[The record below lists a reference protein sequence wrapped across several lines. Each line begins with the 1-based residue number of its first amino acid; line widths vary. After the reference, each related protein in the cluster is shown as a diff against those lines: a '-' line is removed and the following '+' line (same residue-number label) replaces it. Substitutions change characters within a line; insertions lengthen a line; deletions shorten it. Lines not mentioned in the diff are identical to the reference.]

1 MRQFATYFP
10 ATQRQNLPDKT
21 SRFGKTSFPSPLQS
35 VAERLLISFAPL
47 NCCYHII
54 NKLSLCQP
62 IYRTKVHFLKIVQTT
77 HTFSRFID
85 YQLFKPYILNT
96 ITVIS
101 LLTAKTR
108 LYRRFFFGG
117 AREHSPFSEN
127 GRVYSHSG
135 ACNGEFGGVAVSRN
149 QVMIVRENLS
159 VEATKNPTETSGFFG
174 GAREHSPYSENGRVY
189 SHSGACNREFGG
201 AAVSYV
207 AHFAFEIALS
217 GATMLTFLLVCS
229 FSPRV
234 HSIPRGPL

>member
-85 YQLFKPYILNT
+85 YQLFTPYILNT

-108 LYRRFFFGG
+108 LYRRVFLAEKESIRLTSGTGEFT
-117 AREHSPFSEN
+117 
-127 GRVYSHSG
+127 RVSG
-135 ACNGEFGGVAVSRN
+135 ACNGEFSGVAVSRN

-174 GAREHSPYSENGRVY
+174 GEREIRTLEPFLTVTRFPVVRPRPTRRFLQKILNFTTLKLYLIY
-189 SHSGACNREFGG
+189 K
-201 AAVSYV
+201 
-207 AHFAFEIALS
+207 ALS
-217 GATMLTFLLVCS
+217 NDIRRNSAKYA
-229 FSPRV
+229 
-234 HSIPRGPL
+234 

>member
-85 YQLFKPYILNT
+85 YQLFTPYILNT

-108 LYRRFFFGG
+108 LYRRFFLAEKERSVVALQQTSLLLRGFW
-117 AREHSPFSEN
+117 RKRDSPYSEN

-135 ACNGEFGGVAVSRN
+135 ACNGEFGG
-149 QVMIVRENLS
+149 
-159 VEATKNPTETSGFFG
+159 
-174 GAREHSPYSENGRVY
+174 
-189 SHSGACNREFGG
+189 
-201 AAVSYV
+201 AAV
-207 AHFAFEIALS
+207 
-217 GATMLTFLLVCS
+217 VCNQCLFDCTES
-229 FSPRV
+229 LFGRQKTRLKRRV
-234 HSIPRGPL
+234 FWRRKRDSNSRTVSHGYTISSRAPSTN

>member
-85 YQLFKPYILNT
+85 YQLFTPYILNT
-96 ITVIS
+96 IIVIF
-101 LLTAKTR
+101 LLTA
-108 LYRRFFFGG
+108 
-117 AREHSPFSEN
+117 
-127 GRVYSHSG
+127 
-135 ACNGEFGGVAVSRN
+135 
-149 QVMIVRENLS
+149 
-159 VEATKNPTETSGFFG
+159 KNPTETSGFLAEKESIRLT
-174 GAREHSPYSENGRVY
+174 ARTGEFTRIVERATESSAAQPSRTSHTSLLKSHYLGRQ
-189 SHSGACNREFGG
+189 
-201 AAVSYV
+201 
-207 AHFAFEIALS
+207 
-217 GATMLTFLLVCS
+217 CS
-229 FSPRV
+229 LFCSCAPSPREYTV
-234 HSIPRGPL
+234 SRGDPDK

>member
-174 GAREHSPYSENGRVY
+174 GEREIRTLEPFLTVTRFPVVRPRPTRRFLQKILNFTTLKLYLIY
-189 SHSGACNREFGG
+189 K
-201 AAVSYV
+201 
-207 AHFAFEIALS
+207 ALS
-217 GATMLTFLLVCS
+217 NDIRRNSAKYA
-229 FSPRV
+229 
-234 HSIPRGPL
+234 

>member
-85 YQLFKPYILNT
+85 YQLFTPYILNT

-101 LLTAKTR
+101 LLTAK
-108 LYRRFFFGG
+108 
-117 AREHSPFSEN
+117 
-127 GRVYSHSG
+127 
-135 ACNGEFGGVAVSRN
+135 
-149 QVMIVRENLS
+149 
-159 VEATKNPTETSGFFG
+159 NPTETSGFFG
-174 GAREHSPYSENGRVY
+174 GEREIRLTAGTGEFTRV
-189 SHSGACNREFGG
+189 SGACNGEFGG
-201 AAVSYV
+201 IAACNHSLIARESLFAEKERSVV
-207 AHFAFEIALS
+207 ALQQTSLLLRGIPANFSNLTRYAPLLFIFTTKYKHFLRI
-217 GATMLTFLLVCS
+217 
-229 FSPRV
+229 
-234 HSIPRGPL
+234 

>member
-21 SRFGKTSFPSPLQS
+21 FRFGKTSFPSHLQS

-62 IYRTKVHFLKIVQTT
+62 IYRTKVQFLKIVQTT

-85 YQLFKPYILNT
+85 YQLFTPYYILNT

-108 LYRRFFFGG
+108 LKRRVFL
-117 AREHSPFSEN
+117 AEKERS
-127 GRVYSHSG
+127 V
-135 ACNGEFGGVAVSRN
+135 VAL
-149 QVMIVRENLS
+149 QQ
-159 VEATKNPTETSGFFG
+159 TS
-174 GAREHSPYSENGRVY
+174 
-189 SHSGACNREFGG
+189 
-201 AAVSYV
+201 
-207 AHFAFEIALS
+207 
-217 GATMLTFLLVCS
+217 LL
-229 FSPRV
+229 
-234 HSIPRGPL
+234 PRGIPANFSNLTRYAPPAFYIHNKIQAFFANIKKAILRIRKIT